1 MKKIKNLFTGMYRYI
16 YYKLV
21 VPMKRERKNPQYI
34 ARATAVGIF
43 CGFTPMFWQMNLVFV
58 IWLAARFFKIHFSLP
73 IGFAWTWISNTF
85 TNIPLFY
92 LYYLT
97 GSFLMGKEIGG
108 YSLFMSHFDSG
119 IIDGF
124 KEIIVGYGPAILLGS
139 TVYMAA
145 GAVIGYFLS
154 YRFAVK
160 ALRKLEERRL
170 NKIMN
175 DKSVYNNS
183 TTAY

>member
-1 MKKIKNLFTGMYRYI
+1 MEKIKSMFLGMYRYI
-16 YYKLV
+16 YYKLI
-21 VPMKRERKNPQYI
+21 VPMKRERKNPKYI

-43 CGFTPMFWQMNLVFV
+43 CGFTPMFWQMNIVLV
-58 IWLAARFFKIHFSLP
+58 IWVIARFFKIHFSLA

-108 YSLFMSHFDSG
+108 YNSFMAYFDNG
-119 IIDGF
+119 IMGGL
-124 KEIIVGYGPAILLGS
+124 KSMIVDYGPAILLGS
-139 TVYMAA
+139 TVYMVA

-154 YRFAVK
+154 YWFAVK
-160 ALRKLEERRL
+160 ALRKLEERR
-170 NKIMN
+170 MN
-175 DKSVYNNS
+175 RVISDKSMYNNG
-183 TTAY
+183 TVY